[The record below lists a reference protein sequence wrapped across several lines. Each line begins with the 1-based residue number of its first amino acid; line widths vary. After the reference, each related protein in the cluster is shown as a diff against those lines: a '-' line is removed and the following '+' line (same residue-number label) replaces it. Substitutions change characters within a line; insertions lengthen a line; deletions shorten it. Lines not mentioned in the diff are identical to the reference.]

1 VNEKGAG
8 VRLILQT
15 FLELE
20 RAIWACEV
28 LRRKKC
34 DEKRGLLNST
44 VHFNSGRVS
53 CIETTDVD
61 ECAWKHSSYF
71 SHKLHD
77 GTRFFHFHF
86 HYFTFRVFLLM
97 LRAPL
102 ALPLEEIGNSATQ
115 AFRSRCDGLI
125 NDDFSLDV
133 IPGITQEKSLPGRPT
148 LEQQLQEIAIA
159 NDVANVQREE
169 GNQSA
174 TKSER

>member
-77 GTRFFHFHF
+77 GTRFFHFHC
-86 HYFTFRVFLLM
+86 FTVRVCLLW
-97 LRAPL
+97 LQVPL
-102 ALPLEEIGNSATQ
+102 ALPLAEIGNFATQ
-115 AFRSRCDGLI
+115 AFRSRCDGLMH
-125 NDDFSLDV
+125 DDISADEF
-133 IPGITQEKSLPGRPT
+133 PAITQEKSLPGRPT